1 MELLEQYI
9 EALNIAI
16 KAGADLRATI
26 NEKSVPVIQI
36 DILEETQNVQLV
48 YLNRESP
55 FDKTTTVPVR
65 TPFTIVFSDYPNEL
79 RNAGWE

>member
-9 EALNIAI
+9 EALNDAI
-16 KAGADLRATI
+16 KAGSDLRATI

-36 DILEETQNVQLV
+36 DIMEETQNLQLV

-55 FDKTTTVPVR
+55 FDKTATVPVR
-65 TPFTIVFSDYPNEL
+65 TKFTIEFSDYPNEL